1 MSLPR
6 FRRFTLVTQ
15 SDPIEADGLHYLE
28 VDVFEDDRLVGRLDL
43 DESWFKTLNVSIRRD
58 WSDSNALLTTFP
70 SDWLE
75 SLDFEKPPNISTTE
89 LVDAIDE
96 LLLEG
101 SVVLHD
107 ANKILETKI
116 TITFDIK
123 ISKN

>member
-75 SLDFEKPPNISTTE
+75 SLDFEKPP
-89 LVDAIDE
+89 D
-96 LLLEG
+96 G
-101 SVVLHD
+101 SVLYFYVARKLGGDSLHPRRPTMEQLHQSLLD
-107 ANKILETKI
+107 K
-116 TITFDIK
+116 
-123 ISKN
+123 